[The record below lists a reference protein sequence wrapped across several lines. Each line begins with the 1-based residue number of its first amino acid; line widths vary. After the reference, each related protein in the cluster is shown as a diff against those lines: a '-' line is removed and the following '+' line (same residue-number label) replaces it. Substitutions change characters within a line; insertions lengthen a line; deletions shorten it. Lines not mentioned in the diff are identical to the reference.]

1 MIEKIVQALAHYKML
16 DSTYIL
22 FTSDHGYHM
31 GQFGMPLDKRLPYEF
46 DIRIPF
52 WLSGPNISS
61 GQHVST
67 PVLTIDIAPT
77 LLDIAGVTNRYDDMD
92 GLSILPLLTNT
103 TDDAVAGRE
112 DAAAVD
118 TVPIITNYTGIQ
130 GRQSFLVEYSGEGSA
145 HTNSE
150 TCAGQLNHD
159 LENMA
164 ECSQDFGCKC
174 QDSRNNTY
182 TCLRTLGQEDT
193 IFCQF
198 EVITKLDNS
207 QNIQFLKY
215 HLA

>member
-67 PVLTIDIAPT
+67 PVLTIDVAPT
-77 LLDIAGVTNRYDDMD
+77 LLDIAGVANRYDDMD

-145 HTNSE
+145 HTSSE

-198 EVITKLDNS
+198 EVITKLDNY